1 MSSLV
6 RFSVSLESD
15 LLDRFDTYCKE
26 GKFPTR
32 SEAIRQVLHDTL
44 TSHAF
49 AQGAED
55 VAGTLT
61 LIYDHHRPNLSQ
73 RLLDLQHRHGALII
87 ATTHVHLEHDTC
99 LEVIILRGSAA
110 SLVETAADLR
120 GLKGIRTGQ
129 LVLAS
134 TSERGRS

>member
-15 LLDRFDTYCKE
+15 LLERFDRYCQG

-32 SEAIRQVLHDTL
+32 SEAIRHLLNGTL
-44 TSHAF
+44 TTRAF
-49 AQGAED
+49 DQGAED

-61 LIYDHHRPNLSQ
+61 LVYDHHRPNLSQ
-73 RLLDLQHRHGALII
+73 RLLELQHKRGALVL

-99 LEVIILRGSAA
+99 LEVIILRGPAA
-110 SLVETAADLR
+110 SLLETAAELR

-129 LVLAS
+129 LVLAA
-134 TSERGRS
+134 TSDAT